1 MIRNSLILLVLFYLY
16 TFFVY
21 SQKIDVSYSPI
32 NYTIFAEN
40 NYPIKIALLE
50 FKDYVGGENLNE
62 KIYLELKKDPNI
74 VSKFSIYPLNSMQLW
89 LKSTKF
95 ESLNPSDETLLK
107 KISDELS
114 ISYIVF
120 GENTA
125 DGLKVIIK
133 NTRNNNI
140 MFSGIFINSDSSTA
154 LQDFQKLLSD
164 NLFARYEKRGTLTV
178 NVTPK
183 NFDFTI
189 NLEPQLNTEN
199 ISLKPGKYIIEIRK
213 EGYYPI
219 KEQVLIE
226 PEKDIIKNY
235 TLIPAYGRL
244 TLKVSPPYAS
254 VKIKSLADSTINYEW
269 IGNAN
274 SIIVRAGL
282 YEAIFSAVGFATSNR
297 KFLVN
302 IEEHF
307 EENVNLIRD
316 FFTIDE
322 VLFNDPKI
330 YNVSISQGKY
340 EYKIK
345 FNLAGKPDS
354 KYDIN
359 LYVFR
364 KSNPEDLF
372 PLKGLKGDIGKGVKV
387 GFNKL
392 IIWQVEKDFPTN
404 INSGD
409 FIFYMELD

>member
-1 MIRNSLILLVLFYLY
+1 MIRNSVMFLIFVSLY
-16 TFFVY
+16 MPVY
-21 SQKIDVSYSPI
+21 SQKVDVSYMPLK
-32 NYTIFAEN
+32 NTIFLEN
-40 NYPIKIALLE
+40 NYPIKIALFE

-62 KIYLELKKDPNI
+62 KIYLELKKDPMI

-89 LKSTKF
+89 LQSTKF
-95 ESLNPSDETLLK
+95 ESLNPSDEVLLK

-114 ISYIVF
+114 ISYIVY

-125 DGLKVIIK
+125 DGLKVVIK

-140 MFSGIFINSDSSTA
+140 MFSGIFIKSDSSTA
-154 LQDFQKLLSD
+154 LKDFQKLLSD
-164 NLFARYEKRGTLTV
+164 NLLARYEKRGTLTV

-189 NLEPQLNTEN
+189 NLEPQFNSEN

-219 KEQVLIE
+219 KDQILIE
-226 PEKDIIKNY
+226 EEKDIIKNY
-235 TLIPAYGRL
+235 NLIPAYGRL
-244 TLKVSPPYAS
+244 TLNVSPPQTS
-254 VKIKSLADSTINYEW
+254 IKMKSIADSTIIYQW
-269 IGNAN
+269 IGNIN
-274 SIIVRAGL
+274 SVNVRAGL
-282 YEAIFSAVGFATSNR
+282 YEAIFSAIGFVTSER
-297 KFLVN
+297 KFLIN

-322 VLFNDPKI
+322 ILFNDPKI
-330 YNVSISQGKY
+330 YDVSISQGKY
-340 EYKIK
+340 EYTIK
-345 FNLAGKPDS
+345 YNLAGKPDS
-354 KYDIN
+354 IYDIN

-364 KSNPEDLF
+364 KSSPDNLF
-372 PLKGLKGDIGKGVKV
+372 PLKGLKGDIGKGVKA
-387 GFNKL
+387 GFNKR

-409 FIFYMELD
+409 FIFYLELD